1 MMAELEVAAAA
12 LLEEAAAHRISVRSR
27 APDDQRKCSSTDG
40 SSKSRKMS
48 SRREVDARSS
58 GVQFGR
64 CDELLLLGVIVVGAL
79 FPVFRGTLHAE
90 FPILCGLPEPTA
102 ASAGYQAL
110 VGKMCCA
117 LALAVLM
124 PVAARAFA
132 GSWIALARSSAYRVA
147 LGVAGVCTATLTAY
161 DACTGFH
168 AARPMAEGC
177 TCWLTALLA
186 GVGSLVTVLLI
197 LGGRALVELLRDA
210 IVGMFAS
217 FRSRLYAAPSFSDR
231 NDVAVMAA
239 AALLAR
245 LCAGRGPPE
254 LALQFA

>member
-1 MMAELEVAAAA
+1 M
-12 LLEEAAAHRISVRSR
+12 SPRS
-27 APDDQRKCSSTDG
+27 
-40 SSKSRKMS
+40 
-48 SRREVDARSS
+48 EVDARSS

-64 CDELLLLGVIVVGAL
+64 RDELLLLAVIVVGAL
-79 FPVFRGTLHAE
+79 YPVFGGTLHAE
-90 FPILCGLPEPTA
+90 FPILCGLPAATG
-102 ASAGYQAL
+102 ASADHWAL

-124 PVAARAFA
+124 PVGARALA
-132 GSWIALARSSAYRVA
+132 GSWTALARSSAYRVA

-186 GVGSLVTVLLI
+186 GVAALVTVLVI

-210 IVGMFAS
+210 IVVILAS
-217 FRSRLYAAPSFSDR
+217 FRSRLHAGPSFSDR
-231 NDVAVMAA
+231 NDVAVMTAG
-239 AALLAR
+239 ALLAR
-245 LCAGRGPPE
+245 LGAGRGPPD